1 MNHERATASKRQA
14 PRVSTMDSTTP
25 SRPPAF
31 TGQVGGGV
39 ITAARR
45 GLIKGVW
52 RHRAD
57 SRCSSALR
65 PGRMFADGAD
75 FGCGSEGGL
84 GVRFGCGRL
93 ARRGLGHRLDAVLA
107 DGADL
112 GVGTERGLGV
122 RFGCRR
128 LARRGVGHRLD
139 AVLAD
144 GADVGFGTERGLG
157 ARFGCGRLARRG
169 LSDRPGRM
177 FAGGAD
183 FGCGSG
189 CGLGAEL
196 AAGVDIARNAN
207 SRCASGR
214 GLGARMACGCVP
226 RPGADFGRELRGRG
240 AGPDA
245 TFEVPVGG
253 TWEAHATS
261 RR

>member
-31 TGQVGGGV
+31 TGQVGSGV
-39 ITAARR
+39 STAARR
-45 GLIKGVW
+45 GLIKGVR

-57 SRCSSALR
+57 SRCSSELR
-65 PGRMFADGAD
+65 PGRMFADGVD
-75 FGCGSEGGL
+75 FGCGSERGL

-93 ARRGLGHRLDAVLA
+93 ARCGS
-107 DGADL
+107 
-112 GVGTERGLGV
+112 
-122 RFGCRR
+122 
-128 LARRGVGHRLD
+128 GHRLD

-157 ARFGCGRLARRG
+157 VRFGCGRLARRG

-177 FAGGAD
+177 LADGAD

>member
-75 FGCGSEGGL
+75 FGCGSE
-84 GVRFGCGRL
+84 
-93 ARRGLGHRLDAVLA
+93 
-107 DGADL
+107 
-112 GVGTERGLGV
+112 RGLGV
-122 RFGCRR
+122 
-128 LARRGVGHRLD
+128 
-139 AVLAD
+139 
-144 GADVGFGTERGLG
+144 
-157 ARFGCGRLARRG
+157 RFGCGRLARRG

>member
-1 MNHERATASKRQA
+1 LRNRMNHERASAAKRQA
-14 PRVSTMDSTTP
+14 RRVSTMDSTTP

-31 TGQVGGGV
+31 TGQAGGGV
-39 ITAARR
+39 STAARR
-45 GLIKGVW
+45 GLLQGV
-52 RHRAD
+52 HRD
-57 SRCSSALR
+57 PVRSRCRAER
-65 PGRMFADGAD
+65 
-75 FGCGSEGGL
+75 CL
-84 GVRFGCGRL
+84 G
-93 ARRGLGHRLDAVLA
+93 AVLA
-107 DGADL
+107 DGAD
-112 GVGTERGLGV
+112 
-122 RFGCRR
+122 F
-128 LARRGVGHRLD
+128 
-139 AVLAD
+139 
-144 GADVGFGTERGLG
+144 GFGTERGLG
-157 ARFGCGRLARRG
+157 ARFGCRRLARRG

-177 FAGGAD
+177 LADGAD